1 MGGNVII
8 KNHLAVMYVRDSCP
22 SNIENS
28 CIPSILIDPEST
40 GFSTIERYH
49 KPVAFGTV
57 NDCNYTGMHSQVLTL
72 LAG

>member
-1 MGGNVII
+1 MWEIP
-8 KNHLAVMYVRDSCP
+8 CP

-40 GFSTIERYH
+40 GFSTIERH
-49 KPVAFGTV
+49 QKPVAFGTV
-57 NDCNYTGMHSQVLTL
+57 NICNYTEMHSQVLTL

>member
-1 MGGNVII
+1 MWEIP
-8 KNHLAVMYVRDSCP
+8 CP

-40 GFSTIERYH
+40 GFSTIEKYQ
-49 KPVAFGTV
+49 KPVVFGSINIYFTE
-57 NDCNYTGMHSQVLTL
+57 MHSQVLTL